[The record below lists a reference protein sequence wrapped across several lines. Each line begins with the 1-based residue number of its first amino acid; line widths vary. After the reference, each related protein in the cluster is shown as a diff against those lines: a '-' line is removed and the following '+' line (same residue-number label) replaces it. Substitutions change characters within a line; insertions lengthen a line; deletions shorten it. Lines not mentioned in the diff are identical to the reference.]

1 MKGIDLDKP
10 IEYKS
15 SSLRFFE
22 ENEHHVDRVC
32 ASDVLLLVYEGVLR
46 FSEDGEEY
54 EVRAGQYFIQKN
66 GGCQRG
72 DRVSDSPKYLYVHFL
87 GEWSNSKSALAR
99 NGIFDYAGMSSLI
112 QRMDKL
118 AHGNY
123 TYTERLSV
131 LLELLSMLYRLDE
144 HIDTSASRI
153 RRFIAENYLSVSS
166 LEDICR
172 EFHYSKN
179 HVINVFRNAYDQTPF
194 EYIND
199 VKIHRAMYLLEVTSK
214 PIDEISEE
222 CGFNHYSH
230 FYRLFVRKN
239 GISPFEWR
247 RQMRIEAQITKNA
260 EKI

>member
-1 MKGIDLDKP
+1 MYGIDLEKP
-10 IEYKS
+10 IEYKV

-32 ASDVLLLVYEGVLR
+32 VSDVLLLVYEGVLR
-46 FSEDGEEY
+46 FSEDGVEY

-66 GGCQRG
+66 GGYQRG
-72 DRVSDSPKYLYVHFL
+72 DEVSDSPKYLYVHFL
-87 GEWSNSKSALAR
+87 GEWSERKTALER
-99 NGIFDYAGMSSLI
+99 SGNFDYASMASLI
-112 QRMDKL
+112 QKMDKL

-131 LLELLSMLYRLDE
+131 LLELLSVLYRSGE
-144 HIDTSASRI
+144 QIDTPARQI
-153 RRFIAENYLSVSS
+153 RRFIAENYLNISS

-179 HVINVFRNAYDQTPF
+179 HVINIFRDAYDETPF

-199 VKIHRAMYLLEVTSK
+199 VKIRRAMYLLEVTSK
-214 PIDEISEE
+214 SIDEIAEE

-247 RQMRIEAQITKNA
+247 RQMRIEAQIK
-260 EKI
+260 